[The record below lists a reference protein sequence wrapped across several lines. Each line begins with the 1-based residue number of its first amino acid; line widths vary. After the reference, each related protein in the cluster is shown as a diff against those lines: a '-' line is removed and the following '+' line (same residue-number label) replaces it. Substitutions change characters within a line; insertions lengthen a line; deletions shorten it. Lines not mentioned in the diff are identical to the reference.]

1 MNQIHP
7 SLASMAVDIESLI
20 PLPNNP
26 RVGNVEAIMAS
37 YAEFGQVKPIVVRS
51 NNDGTSTVIA
61 GNHQLE
67 AARRLGWDSIAA
79 VELVGDDARAIAFAL
94 ADNRTM
100 ELGHTDPELLNS
112 MLADITDVYPELM
125 DDLGWDDFE
134 MAAMAEQ
141 VKRLS
146 ASDILSE
153 GYIPP
158 QIVNPFVP
166 VESGEESSNDEPL
179 PVRTASQSDMATR
192 GAGVSGGSVGAKAV
206 VQYTLI
212 FDDADQ
218 QRRWYDFIRYL
229 KNSSVYEGDTTAQRL
244 MMFIDAHTEV

>member
-1 MNQIHP
+1 MKIHP
-7 SLASMAVDIESLI
+7 SLSEFEIDIDLLV
-20 PLPNNP
+20 PLPGNP
-26 RVGNVEAIMAS
+26 RVGNVDAIMAS
-37 YAEFGQVKPIVVRS
+37 YSEFGQVKPIVIRDNS
-51 NNDGTSTVIA
+51 DGSYTVIA

-67 AARRLGWDSIAA
+67 AAKRLGWQRIAA
-79 VELVGDDARAIAFAL
+79 VKLEADDSRAIAFAL

-100 ELGHTDPELLNS
+100 ELGHTEPDLLNE
-112 MLADITDVYPELM
+112 MLSQVTDVYPELM
-125 DDLGWDDFE
+125 EDLGWDDFE
-134 MAAMAEQ
+134 MAAINEH

-158 QIVNPFVP
+158 QIVNPFIP
-166 VESGEESSNDEPL
+166 DVEDTDSKP
-179 PVRTASQSDMATR
+179 TAERQTMSADAASR
-192 GAGVSGGSVGAKAV
+192 GVAAAGVAPGAKAV
-206 VQYTLI
+206 VQYTLM

-229 KNSSVYEGDTTAQRL
+229 KNSTVYEGDTTAQRL

>member
-1 MNQIHP
+1 MTNIHP
-7 SLASMAVDIESLI
+7 SLADMAVDIDTLL
-20 PLPNNP
+20 PLQNNP

-51 NNDGTSTVIA
+51 NDDGTSTVIA

-67 AARRLGWDSIAA
+67 AARRLGWSHIAA
-79 VELVGDDARAIAFAL
+79 VELAGDNARAIAFAL

-112 MLADITDVYPELM
+112 MLADITDIYPELM

-134 MAAMAEQ
+134 MAAMGEQ

-146 ASDILSE
+146 ADDILSE

-158 QIVNPFVP
+158 QIVNPFIPTDDVDDAKP
-166 VESGEESSNDEPL
+166 PKVS
-179 PVRTASQSDMATR
+179 TQSEIATR
-192 GAGVSGGSVGAKAV
+192 GVGVTGVSAGAKAV

-218 QRRWYDFIRYL
+218 QRRWYDFIRFL
-229 KNSSVYEGDTTAQRL
+229 KNSTVYEGDTTAQRL
-244 MMFIDAHTEV
+244 MMFIDAHTEI